1 MTDKL
6 DFHTNELFEFIEFT
20 KKFQRNLTE
29 QEVQVVYKQVTRKSL
44 TGEEQQIWQKLSTE
58 HREREESQ

>member
-6 DFHTNELFEFIEFT
+6 IFHTNELFEFMEFT

-29 QEVQVVYKQVTRKSL
+29 QEVRVVYKHVTRKGL
-44 TGEEQQIWQKLSTE
+44 TSQEQQIWQKLSIE
-58 HREREESQ
+58 HT